1 MQEVVKNH
9 FVEALHF
16 KKDPEFVGAIEFF
29 TTLVLFEKEHA
40 IEGLKE
46 PLSQGSEAIVLDTG
60 MLGLD
65 FASVIKMSEIEFL
78 TLKKKILVN
87 QCIQKYCKEDCKVV
101 EIFSD
106 GYISELGLQQKQEV
120 LNLVE
125 SIEDQQKLAARLMSF
140 AKCDEEICS
149 WARIP
154 PTETMEKRDDVEKA
168 SPNTEGQAARVE
180 DISVEEF
187 LMIEESMS

>member
-1 MQEVVKNH
+1 
-9 FVEALHF
+9 
-16 KKDPEFVGAIEFF
+16 
-29 TTLVLFEKEHA
+29 
-40 IEGLKE
+40 
-46 PLSQGSEAIVLDTG
+46 

-65 FASVIKMSEIEFL
+65 FASVSKMSEIEFL

-101 EIFSD
+101 EIFSN

-140 AKCDEEICS
+140 AKCDEEICN
-149 WARIP
+149 WARIL
-154 PTETMEKRDDVEKA
+154 PTKTIEKRDDIEKA
-168 SPNTEGQAARVE
+168 SPNTKGQATRVE